1 MRKAGNAA
9 LVGALILA
17 WSSAASALDYPSGFY
32 VEGALG
38 YATVD
43 TSACDSLPGILPI
56 TFTCKDDDAS
66 WEVIAGWQPFPWAGI
81 EAGYVDLGETTADA
95 GATNLKAGVDGGII
109 AVTFT
114 APGLRDIGLYGRV
127 GAYFW
132 EGELSGRVSN
142 LPPGAVTL
150 PVKDDGTAPVIG
162 IGFRWP
168 LGDNVGI
175 GLRWDRYL
183 DIGND
188 DVFSAGQTDINNFS
202 GRLMWNF

>member
-1 MRKAGNAA
+1 MRNAGMAA
-9 LVGALILA
+9 LLGALFFA
-17 WSSAASALDYPSGFY
+17 WSGAASALDHPSGFY

-38 YATVD
+38 YARVD
-43 TSACDSLPGILPI
+43 DSVCDGLPGTLPI
-56 TFTCKDDDAS
+56 QFACKEDDAS
-66 WEVIAGWQPFPWAGI
+66 WELIVGWQPITWAGI
-81 EAGYVDLGETTADA
+81 EAGYVNLGETSATAGGTDLEA
-95 GATNLKAGVDGGII
+95 SVDGGII
-109 AVTFT
+109 AVNFT
-114 APGLRDIGLYGRV
+114 VPGLQDIGLYGRV

-150 PVKDDGTAPVIG
+150 PIKDDGTSPVIG

-168 LGDNVGI
+168 VTKNVGI
-175 GLRWDRYL
+175 GFRWDRYL

-188 DVFSAGQTDINNFS
+188 STFSGGESDVNNFS